1 MAEYTHWTLEIDEH
15 IAILKLNT
23 LAEMNILT
31 DTTFTELCDLSNQL
45 AENDDVWGVIIQ
57 PHAEHFSAGID
68 IKLLAEMNRGDEENF
83 RQTIAEWQTCL
94 NTFADLEIPTIAK
107 IRGHCIGTGV
117 ILALCC
123 DIRVADDTA
132 RFQLPELQLGV
143 TSMLGMQRIIDAIGT
158 TITKEMLLLGMKLS
172 PERARNVGLITD
184 FVAPDHL
191 DDAIADLAM
200 RFRRLPPRTVS
211 IAKEIINKSTDLSL
225 TESQA
230 LEIDLQA
237 ELLKSP
243 DFIEGVQAFLEKRK
257 PSFTGE

>member
-1 MAEYTHWTLEIDEH
+1 MADYTHWTMEIDEN
-15 IAILKLNT
+15 IAILTMNT
-23 LAEMNILT
+23 LAEMNLIT
-31 DTTFTELCDLSNQL
+31 GTTLTELRDLSVEL
-45 AENDDVWGVIIQ
+45 AENDDVWAVIIKSDG
-57 PHAEHFSAGID
+57 EHFSAGID
-68 IKLLAEMNRGDEENF
+68 IKLLHEMNNGDETVF
-83 RQTIAEWQTCL
+83 RETIAEWQACL
-94 NTFADLEIPTIAK
+94 NAFADLEIPTIAK

-143 TSMLGMQRIIDAIGT
+143 TSMLGMQRIVDAIGT
-158 TITKEMLLLGMKLS
+158 TVTKEMILLGMRLS

-191 DDAIADLAM
+191 DDAIADIAM

-211 IAKEIINKSTDLSL
+211 IAKEIINKSTELSL
-225 TESQA
+225 AESQA

-243 DFIEGVQAFLEKRK
+243 DFMEGVQAFLEKRK